1 MVWNGDG
8 MKTWEYITRR
18 LILLIP
24 VLIGVTILT
33 FVVSHVIPADPAMHF
48 AGGPKAQ
55 PETIE
60 RIREELHLNEPV
72 LVQYFYYLNDLVH
85 FDLGKS
91 YLESR
96 PVTDSLAQY
105 FPATLE
111 LTIFA
116 MLISIPLGIVG
127 GIISAV
133 RRNKLS
139 DHITRF
145 IAIVGYSL
153 PIFWLAL
160 MFQYAF
166 AYQIPILPLEG
177 RLSIGVSAPPPV
189 TGLFVV
195 DSLLAG
201 DLEACGSSLYHLLM
215 PAFTLGF
222 ATLALIL
229 RMTRSSMLE
238 VMGADYIRTARAKG
252 LSERTVIF
260 KHALRNALIPT
271 VTVSGLSFGALLGGA
286 VLTETIFNWPGMGR
300 FAASAVIGLDF
311 NSVMGFTLV
320 VAITYVL
327 ANLIVDLLYAVIDPR
342 VKLGG
347 A

>member
-1 MVWNGDG
+1 
-8 MKTWEYITRR
+8 MKTWEFIVRR
-18 LILLIP
+18 LLLLIP
-24 VLIGVTILT
+24 VLIGVTIIT
-33 FVVSHVIPADPAMHF
+33 FTVSHIIPADPARAF

-55 PETIE
+55 PDVIE
-60 RIREELHLNEPV
+60 RITKELHLDEPIWI
-72 LVQYFYYLNDLVH
+72 QYFYYLNNLIH

-91 YLESR
+91 YLENR
-96 PVTDSLAQY
+96 PVTEALAQY

-116 MLISIPLGIVG
+116 MLIAIPLGILG

-139 DHITRF
+139 DHLTRI

-160 MFQYAF
+160 MLQYVL
-166 AYQIPILPLEG
+166 AYLIPIFPLEG
-177 RLSIGVSAPPPV
+177 RLAIGMNPPTSI
-189 TGLFVV
+189 TGLYVF
-195 DSLLAG
+195 DSILTGNLNT
-201 DLEACGSSLYHLLM
+201 LGSALTHLVL

-238 VMGADYIRTARAKG
+238 VMGMDYIRTGRAKG
-252 LSERTVIF
+252 LSERKIIY

-271 VTVSGLSFGALLGGA
+271 ITVTGLAFGALLGGA

-300 FAASAVIGLDF
+300 FAARAVLGFDF
-311 NSVMGFTLV
+311 NAVMGFTIVIAIIYVIANLV
-320 VAITYVL
+320 VDI
-327 ANLIVDLLYAVIDPR
+327 LYAVIDPR

-347 A
+347 G

>member
-1 MVWNGDG
+1 
-8 MKTWEYITRR
+8 
-18 LILLIP
+18 
-24 VLIGVTILT
+24 
-33 FVVSHVIPADPAMHF
+33 
-48 AGGPKAQ
+48 
-55 PETIE
+55 
-60 RIREELHLNEPV
+60 
-72 LVQYFYYLNDLVH
+72 
-85 FDLGKS
+85 
-91 YLESR
+91 
-96 PVTDSLAQY
+96 
-105 FPATLE
+105 
-111 LTIFA
+111 
-116 MLISIPLGIVG
+116 
-127 GIISAV
+127 
-133 RRNKLS
+133 
-139 DHITRF
+139 
-145 IAIVGYSL
+145 
-153 PIFWLAL
+153 
-160 MFQYAF
+160 MFQYTF

-177 RLSIGVSAPPPV
+177 RLSIGISAPPPV

-347 A
+347 V

>member
-1 MVWNGDG
+1 
-8 MKTWEYITRR
+8 MKTWEYVTRR
-18 LILLIP
+18 LLLLIP
-24 VLIGVTILT
+24 VLIGVTIIT
-33 FVVSHVIPADPAMHF
+33 FVVSHVIPADPAMQF

-60 RIREELHLNEPV
+60 RIREELHLHEP
-72 LVQYFYYLNDLVH
+72 LWVQYFYYLNDLIH

-91 YLESR
+91 YLENR

-133 RRNKLS
+133 RRNKMS

-160 MFQYAF
+160 MFQYVF

-177 RLSIGVSAPPPV
+177 RLSIGISAPPPV
-189 TGLFVV
+189 TGLFVL

-201 DLEACGSSLYHLLM
+201 DPEACGSALYHLLM

-238 VMGADYIRTARAKG
+238 VLSADYIRTARAKG

-271 VTVSGLSFGALLGGA
+271 VTVTGLSFGALLGGA

-320 VAITYVL
+320 VAVTYVL

-347 A
+347 V